1 MTDIIFEW
9 DEKKNRINSRKHD
22 IGFEEAKTVFYDNQE
37 YFRSKSNEK
46 WNQNLSRRNTK
57 VMNMRDEYDIKSL
70 NPRRNPYADKLK
82 KQITIRLNAGT
93 IEYFKRQA
101 EETGI
106 SYQNLINM
114 YLTDCAVHEKKLEYT
129 IK

>member
-1 MTDIIFEW
+1 
-9 DEKKNRINSRKHD
+9 
-22 IGFEEAKTVFYDNQE
+22 
-37 YFRSKSNEK
+37 
-46 WNQNLSRRNTK
+46 
-57 VMNMRDEYDIKSL
+57 MRAEYDIKNL

-82 KQITIRLNAGT
+82 KQITIRLNVGT
-93 IEYFKRQA
+93 IEYFKKQA

>member
-1 MTDIIFEW
+1 
-9 DEKKNRINSRKHD
+9 
-22 IGFEEAKTVFYDNQE
+22 
-37 YFRSKSNEK
+37 
-46 WNQNLSRRNTK
+46 
-57 VMNMRDEYDIKSL
+57 MRDEYDIKNL
-70 NPRRNPYADKLK
+70 NPRPNPYADKLK

-93 IEYFKRQA
+93 IEYFKQQA

>member
-1 MTDIIFEW
+1 
-9 DEKKNRINSRKHD
+9 
-22 IGFEEAKTVFYDNQE
+22 
-37 YFRSKSNEK
+37 
-46 WNQNLSRRNTK
+46 
-57 VMNMRDEYDIKSL
+57 MRDEYDIKDL

-93 IEYFKRQA
+93 SEYFKRQA

>member
-1 MTDIIFEW
+1 MVI
-9 DEKKNRINSRKHD
+9 
-22 IGFEEAKTVFYDNQE
+22 
-37 YFRSKSNEK
+37 
-46 WNQNLSRRNTK
+46 
-57 VMNMRDEYDIKSL
+57 NMRDEYDIKSL

-93 IEYFKRQA
+93 IEYFKQQA

-114 YLTDCAVHEKKLEYT
+114 YLTDCAVNEKKLEYT

>member
-1 MTDIIFEW
+1 M
-9 DEKKNRINSRKHD
+9 RSR
-22 IGFEEAKTVFYDNQE
+22 Q
-37 YFRSKSNEK
+37 NELFQLERQRK
-46 WNQNLSRRNTK
+46 QSAVTTERVIK
-57 VMNMRDEYDIKSL
+57 MRDEYVFSKGK
-70 NPRRNPYADKLK
+70 PNPYADKLK

-114 YLTDCAVHEKKLEYT
+114 YLTDCAVREKN
-129 IK
+129 

>member
-1 MTDIIFEW
+1 MI
-9 DEKKNRINSRKHD
+9 K
-22 IGFEEAKTVFYDNQE
+22 
-37 YFRSKSNEK
+37 
-46 WNQNLSRRNTK
+46 
-57 VMNMRDEYDIKSL
+57 MRDEYDIKNL
-70 NPRRNPYADKLK
+70 NPRPNPYADKLK

-93 IEYFKRQA
+93 IEYFKQQA

>member
-1 MTDIIFEW
+1 MI
-9 DEKKNRINSRKHD
+9 K
-22 IGFEEAKTVFYDNQE
+22 
-37 YFRSKSNEK
+37 
-46 WNQNLSRRNTK
+46 
-57 VMNMRDEYDIKSL
+57 MRDEYDIKNL
-70 NPRRNPYADKLK
+70 NPRPNPYADKLK
-82 KQITIRLNAGT
+82 KQITIRLNAST
-93 IEYFKRQA
+93 IDYFKQQA

>member
-1 MTDIIFEW
+1 
-9 DEKKNRINSRKHD
+9 
-22 IGFEEAKTVFYDNQE
+22 
-37 YFRSKSNEK
+37 
-46 WNQNLSRRNTK
+46 
-57 VMNMRDEYDIKSL
+57 MRDEYDIKSL

-129 IK
+129 IKYQGYAYNCISFLYPHLSSVLQRRHPRFLLKTISPTDNPVPKRRSAKSAQVFEQTVLL

>member
-1 MTDIIFEW
+1 
-9 DEKKNRINSRKHD
+9 
-22 IGFEEAKTVFYDNQE
+22 
-37 YFRSKSNEK
+37 
-46 WNQNLSRRNTK
+46 
-57 VMNMRDEYDIKSL
+57 MNMRDEYDIKSL

-93 IEYFKRQA
+93 IEYFKQQA

-114 YLTDCAVHEKKLEYT
+114 YLTDCAVHEKKLEYI

>member
-1 MTDIIFEW
+1 MI
-9 DEKKNRINSRKHD
+9 
-22 IGFEEAKTVFYDNQE
+22 
-37 YFRSKSNEK
+37 
-46 WNQNLSRRNTK
+46 
-57 VMNMRDEYDIKSL
+57 NMRDEYDIKSL

-93 IEYFKRQA
+93 IEYFKQQA

-106 SYQNLINM
+106 PYQNLINM

>member
-1 MTDIIFEW
+1 
-9 DEKKNRINSRKHD
+9 
-22 IGFEEAKTVFYDNQE
+22 
-37 YFRSKSNEK
+37 
-46 WNQNLSRRNTK
+46 
-57 VMNMRDEYDIKSL
+57 MRDEYDLKNL
-70 NPRRNPYADKLK
+70 NPRPNPYADKLK
-82 KQITIRLNAGT
+82 KQITIRLNAST
-93 IEYFKRQA
+93 IDYFKQQA